1 MQAGNMAID
10 RSIEQSIPGVRV
22 FWWVFAVRGG
32 LAVVFAVVLFL
43 ASSFLGIFFFDP
55 VTLVYM
61 SLLLGS
67 YVLGNGLLLGVAA
80 GFGFEHHLH
89 LWWLT
94 LCESCFALLLGV
106 YIGISLIMT
115 PESLAF
121 LAGIHALGTGCF
133 QAALAVKMRQDRSIL
148 ILHVLTGVVS
158 VAVGVVFLQHFHQA
172 PRITTQVLSGYELF
186 FGITSI
192 VFALRLRT

>member
-1 MQAGNMAID
+1 MATE
-10 RSIEQSIPGVRV
+10 RTIEQPVANVRM

-32 LAVVFAVVLFL
+32 LAVVFAIVLFL

-67 YVLGNGLLLGVAA
+67 YVLGNALLLGIAA
-80 GFGFEHHLH
+80 GFGFEHHVH
-89 LWWLT
+89 LWWLA

-115 PESLAF
+115 RESLAF

-133 QAALAVKMRQDRSIL
+133 QAALAVKVRQDRPIL
-148 ILHVLTGVVS
+148 LLLGLAGLFS
-158 VAVGVVFLQHFHQA
+158 VALGIMFLQHIHQA
-172 PRITTQVLSGYELF
+172 PRVTTQVLSGYELF
-186 FGITSI
+186 CGIAAI
-192 VFALRLRT
+192 GFALRLRS